1 VLRFDSPHVS
11 ADSAYF
17 VDAPTVEAPIEQTV
31 HTGIVRAS
39 VCSAGEKL
47 CRSFALA
54 VRF

>member
-1 VLRFDSPHVS
+1 
-11 ADSAYF
+11 
-17 VDAPTVEAPIEQTV
+17 V